1 MLLWYNKIDK
11 LFGRDSVDITFL
23 LGNGFDIQCG
33 LKTSYLDFYNH
44 ILEKKYS
51 IDLNK
56 EFDEKLI
63 SKIDNII
70 YQEIYESK
78 DNIKNWADLE
88 FQLGVFTK
96 QLKEENQ
103 VGRLAD
109 KFLEDFEDL
118 WDDLRDY
125 LETIQIQDDIEI
137 SEDFSEVLS
146 ITMDNFFEG
155 LLSQEYDE
163 INNMLIENTGSPFNY
178 HFISFNYTNS
188 LQKIIKNAS
197 DISKINQ
204 FNSTSWIQIFD
215 DKIINVHGTVDN
227 LLTLGLNDESQL
239 ATDFFDIADLYDLIK
254 PMSLENNREYMR
266 RDAEN
271 VIQGSD
277 IIVIF
282 GMSIGST
289 DKHWWEKIANTL
301 LKNEN
306 KKLIIHLYEEKLS
319 SSAPRRKRI
328 RRESKENEF
337 LSLLDSLDLSEE
349 QGLQLRKQMYVVTNS
364 QYIMNVDLGKYL
376 NLDKNKSDN
385 IIDFEAKDIV

>member
-1 MLLWYNKIDK
+1 M
-11 LFGRDSVDITFL
+11 DITFL
-23 LGNGFDIQCG
+23 LGNGFDIRCG

-70 YQEIYESK
+70 YQEIYNSK

-118 WDDLRDY
+118 WADLRDY

-137 SEDFSEVLS
+137 SEDFSEVLFK
-146 ITMDNFFEG
+146 TMDNFFEG

-163 INNMLIENTGSPFNY
+163 INNMLMHNNNSHYNY
-178 HFISFNYTNS
+178 SFISFNYTNS
-188 LQKIIKNAS
+188 LQKIIKKC
-197 DISKINQ
+197 SKTSKENIFNGTNLRQ
-204 FNSTSWIQIFD
+204 VFNSI
-215 DKIINVHGTVDN
+215 IINAHGTVEN
-227 LLTLGLNDESQL
+227 LLTLGLNDETQL
-239 ATDFFDIADLYDLIK
+239 ATDFFDDTDLYDLIK
-254 PMSLENNREYMR
+254 PISLANNREYMR

>member
-1 MLLWYNKIDK
+1 M
-11 LFGRDSVDITFL
+11 DITFL